1 MGQGGSLKGALLFFC
16 GLVSLVTLSWADS
29 YKGQMRGCVVAQQK
43 FSVSSEDCKI
53 IQSTTSGVVS
63 FGVDM
68 DVMRIVSPGKVQ
80 GQHVVVRLRHVD
92 IPVARSQ
99 IGLRGFEP
107 VSTDG
112 SRLKYE
118 VRGRVT
124 YVFKDEEGE
133 NVYVSRGLNTYEGNR
148 ILKGGVELLYQFD
161 ARYED
166 FEVLNKKLLK
176 LIDSISVH

>member
-1 MGQGGSLKGALLFFC
+1 
-16 GLVSLVTLSWADS
+16 
-29 YKGQMRGCVVAQQK
+29 MRGCVVAQLK

-68 DVMRIVSPGKVQ
+68 DVMRIISPGKVQ

-124 YVFKDEEGE
+124 YVFKDEDGE
-133 NVYVSRGLNTYEGNR
+133 NVYVSRGLNTYEGNK
-148 ILKGGVELLYQFD
+148 ILKGGIELLYQFD